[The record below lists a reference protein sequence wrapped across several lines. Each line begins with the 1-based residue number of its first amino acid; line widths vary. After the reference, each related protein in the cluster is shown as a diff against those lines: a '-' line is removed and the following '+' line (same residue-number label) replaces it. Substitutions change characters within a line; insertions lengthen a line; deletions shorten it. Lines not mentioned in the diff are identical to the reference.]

1 MKDVSSEIEILQ
13 FAIGR
18 EVQAHT
24 FYTTLANRMADERM
38 GELLLAFAEE
48 ELEHKA
54 KLEFELVKRGN
65 VVTDEDT
72 MVPDDEEMSVI
83 GADGG
88 MLMDYQATLEMA
100 INKENESFRLYA
112 GFASMTKDVESREI
126 LFELAEEELKHKMRF
141 EEELRSYLEDT
152 Q

>member
-18 EVQAHT
+18 EIQAHA